1 MELPIPPSD
10 RCIHK
15 LPHPEKVSTQ
25 KNWLDSNNDEISI
38 RKKCNPD
45 IAAAKKNYYVD
56 KMDCRRS
63 CCCGCK
69 LENVDARKSGG
80 KVCWNRLKILT
91 ILFFVSSVAS
101 SVPGHKTCK
110 T

>member
-45 IAAAKKNYYVD
+45 IAAAKKKTTMSIRWTVE
-56 KMDCRRS
+56 
-63 CCCGCK
+63 G
-69 LENVDARKSGG
+69 AAAA
-80 KVCWNRLKILT
+80 
-91 ILFFVSSVAS
+91 VAS
-101 SVPGHKTCK
+101 WKMLMRENLEVKSAGIASRY
-110 T
+110 